1 MKYLSIITLLA
12 VVVGCYNPLSFGDTK
27 LIHLESDQC
36 AIDFECNQEIVD
48 QWKGWFC
55 VKDQSFEIDQLGM
68 RGYKKNGSFYIRF
81 TLKSGHQET
90 AKYDMGN
97 YSKFVGLVQDS
108 VVFTNL
114 KVWY

>member
-1 MKYLSIITLLA
+1 MKHLIIITALLINS
-12 VVVGCYNPLSFGDTK
+12 CINPLNYGDTK
-27 LIHLESDQC
+27 LIHLESDQHT
-36 AIDFECNQEIVD
+36 IDFECNQDIVE

-55 VKDQSFEIDQLGM
+55 VKDQSFEIDYLGM
-68 RGYKKNGSFYIRF
+68 KAYEDKSNFYIRF

-90 AKYDMGN
+90 AKYNIGN
-97 YSKFVGLVQDS
+97 YGKVVGLVQDS